1 MPYSTFSGLA
11 CPAGALGACR
21 IFPAVPPPRR
31 RLRVGPCPC
40 TAGSAG
46 EPRAARGA
54 DSNTAEKS
62 STAAQKAEARKRRG
76 VVDGQIPCLQM
87 PDGQGS
93 AQCESHHSSE
103 KVPIAQHP
111 GDTTKSSGSRLV
123 SRFRRSRTSPFFFA
137 ARNQAPWP
145 GPDGGHTVGG

>member
-1 MPYSTFSGLA
+1 MSRWSPRGRPHFSGCAAAAAAFEGRALPLHRWVGGGA
-11 CPAGALGACR
+11 AGGE
-21 IFPAVPPPRR
+21 RR
-31 RLRVGPCPC
+31 RLEHG
-40 TAGSAG
+40 G
-46 EPRAARGA
+46 EVEHGGA
-54 DSNTAEKS
+54 ESGG
-62 STAAQKAEARKRRG
+62 AEASWSRRWSN
-76 VVDGQIPCLQM
+76 PM
-87 PDGQGS
+87 PADGQGS